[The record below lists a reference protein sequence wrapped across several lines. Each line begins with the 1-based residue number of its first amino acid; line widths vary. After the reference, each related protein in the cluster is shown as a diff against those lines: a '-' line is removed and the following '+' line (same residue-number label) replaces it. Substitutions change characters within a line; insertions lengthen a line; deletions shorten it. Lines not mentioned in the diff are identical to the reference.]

1 MPLRMSA
8 RDAASLQGKPK
19 RSKYGAKRTEFDG
32 IVFASKAEATRYQEL
47 RVLERKGLI
56 SDLELQ
62 PVFELAPAVKL
73 DGKTKPAL
81 RYVADFRYCD
91 KVHHGSV
98 VEDVKGMQTQ
108 VFRIKRHLMKT
119 VLGIEVKLVGAR

>member
-8 RDAASLQGKPK
+8 RDAAALQGKPK

-32 IVFASKAEATRYQEL
+32 IEFASKAEAARYQEL
-47 RVLERKGLI
+47 RVLERKGTI
-56 SDLELQ
+56 SCLELQ

-81 RYVADFRYCD
+81 RYVADFRYL
-91 KVHHGSV
+91 GNSGAV

-108 VFRIKRHLMKT
+108 AFRIKRHLMKT
-119 VLGIEVKLVGAR
+119 VLGIEVKLVGVR